1 MQTRVAVLI
10 TALALEGLVTAQG
23 QAPPQPQ
30 SQSYS
35 AGATAVL
42 VDVVVR
48 TKQGRPLLGLTS
60 DDFEV
65 FEDGVRQK
73 IGSFSVVERAGGIGI
88 RVGRRVAASPATEK
102 HDGKLAGSTGHARRP
117 IVRPSRS
124 CSTRSSRTPS
134 SWHRGPRSPICR

>member
-1 MQTRVAVLI
+1 MQRCDTVLVI
-10 TALALEGLVTAQG
+10 ALALQAIVTAQS
-23 QAPPQPQ
+23 QAPQQPQ

-48 TKQGRPLLGLTS
+48 TKQGRPLQGLTA

-88 RVGRRVAASPATEK
+88 RVGRRVSAPPSAEQG
-102 HDGKLAGSTGHARRP
+102 DGRALRNRRRRRRP
-117 IVRPSRS
+117 NDRLSPS

-134 SWHRGPRSPICR
+134 SWHSEPRRLTCR